1 MYLDTVCVLLH
12 YPSQTTSHH
21 SNITVNLSHS
31 SDLLNSYLPDVEFF
45 CGHRFESGA
54 DIPLKAFHQSV
65 RNDIMAAKGVTDNLN
80 PNKLREFVKALDECQ
95 GQILISGIGER
106 MSFSLLVSVCSL
118 SDGHCCI
125 FALLYNVH
133 CLYDHKIFGDS
144 LVNRSIFNFMLTRM
158 SVLLFR

>member
-1 MYLDTVCVLLH
+1 MPYI
-12 YPSQTTSHH
+12 Y
-21 SNITVNLSHS
+21 HS
-31 SDLLNSYLPDVEFF
+31 SDVLNSYLPDVEFF

-106 MSFSLLVSVCSL
+106 
-118 SDGHCCI
+118 I
-125 FALLYNVH
+125 
-133 CLYDHKIFGDS
+133 
-144 LVNRSIFNFMLTRM
+144 
-158 SVLLFR
+158 